1 MSEDF
6 KFEDYENQFNE
17 IEKEKSSRPFVSSI
31 LKIDDLLNEYKNGNK
46 QIYKQIEVTFVY
58 FDLKRIFHLFI
69 QLLEE
74 LEEMEIVFIELQ
86 FLDSWNI

>member
-31 LKIDDLLNEYKNGNK
+31 LKIEDLLDEYKNGNK
-46 QIYKQIEVTFVY
+46 QIYKQIEVTFDF
-58 FDLKRIFHLFI
+58 FDSKDSFS
-69 QLLEE
+69 QLSY
-74 LEEMEIVFIELQ
+74 V
-86 FLDSWNI
+86 